1 MKAVHSSVWGWDQ
14 FCVDV
19 VRKKGI
25 KGGKG
30 GAITEEEEVIL
41 KVELGIPETSLPFG
55 SFVQEGHC

>member
-1 MKAVHSSVWGWDQ
+1 M
-14 FCVDV
+14 